1 MLQTNQRHPVTGD
14 PWLFGVSH
22 WVTHMKKLN
31 PKACLQKGR
40 KCPEIAGI
48 LAFVAPGG
56 KKILF
61 FLGERP

>member
-1 MLQTNQRHPVTGD
+1 
-14 PWLFGVSH
+14 
-22 WVTHMKKLN
+22 MKKLN